1 MKLIISTVVVGIVLF
16 LLGWVVYGILL
27 AEYLQPYYGFMQRPD
42 YDMKIWAFALA
53 SLTQA
58 FMLYLLYSK
67 IYKGGT
73 PFAEGFR
80 FGLWI
85 TIFTTVPYALFTWG
99 GVKVSYKG
107 VLPDAIAMG
116 VMMMIACIVTAI
128 IYGKRSVEPV

>member
-27 AEYLQPYYGFMQRPD
+27 AEYLKPFYGFMQRPE

-53 SLTQA
+53 SLVQA
-58 FMLYLLYSK
+58 FMLFLLYSK
-67 IYKGGT
+67 IYKGGA

-85 TIFTTVPYALFTWG
+85 TIFITVPYALFTWG
-99 GVKVSYKG
+99 GMKVSYKA
-107 VLPDAIAMG
+107 VLPDAIAMA
-116 VMMMIACIVTAI
+116 VMMMIACIITAI
-128 IYGKRSVEPV
+128 IYGRRNVEPL